1 MWQGVPS
8 IGAQTSKPVI
18 AAVKGWCIG
27 GSYVIVQMCDLVV
40 AADNTRF
47 KYPEAQLGFTGGL
60 IASAVARIPHKVAM
74 EFMLLG
80 EDFDAHRA
88 LAAGMVNKVVP
99 TGEEEAQAQAWAKIL
114 ANSAPLVVQGL
125 KEFSMATLNKSPAE
139 AEPLQEINCLA
150 SNSVMMAQRA
160 QSIWRKA
167 HLSVHGKVTTAAQS
181 AKNVN
186 GRQTPASLQR
196 HSIKTRTKF
205 LHEKNRLL
213 KGGKMSA
220 AIQFIPIH
228 NIRIAMLRPAAR
240 RSDNLFGENA
250 AAGGQSNLP
259 SGPPPKLYQNFPSTI
274 EQTTQQCPAANRT
287 SRYQ

>member
-1 MWQGVPS
+1 MTELVTYTSHDRVATITINRSDRMNALNEEVILGLQAAWRRLENSDDRVAVLTAAGDKAFSVGADVKDAPKEMWQGVPS
-8 IGAQTSKPVI
+8 IGTQTSKPVI

-99 TGEEEAQAQAWAKIL
+99 TGEEEEQAHAWASIL
-114 ANSAPLVVQGL
+114 ATSAPLVVQGL

-139 AEPLQEINCLA
+139 AGAIARDQLLDIKFSDDGAEG
-150 SNSVMMAQRA
+150 
-160 QSIWRKA
+160 RKA
-167 HLSVHGKVTTAAQS
+167 
-181 AKNVN
+181 
-186 GRQTPASLQR
+186 
-196 HSIKTRTKF
+196 
-205 LHEKNRLL
+205 
-213 KGGKMSA
+213 
-220 AIQFIPIH
+220 
-228 NIRIAMLRPAAR
+228 
-240 RSDNLFGENA
+240 FGE
-250 AAGGQSNLP
+250 
-259 SGPPPKLYQNFPSTI
+259 K
-274 EQTTQQCPAANRT
+274 RT
-287 SRYQ
+287 PQFTGK

>member
-1 MWQGVPS
+1 MTELVTYTSHDRVATITINRADRMNALNEEVILGLQAAWRRLENSDDRVAVLTAAGNKAFSVGADVKDAPKEMWQGVPS
-8 IGAQTSKPVI
+8 IGTQTSKPVI

-99 TGEEEAQAQAWAKIL
+99 TGEEEEQAHAWANIL
-114 ANSAPLVVQGL
+114 AQSAPLVVQGL

-139 AEPLQEINCLA
+139 AGAIARDQLLDIKFSDDGAEG
-150 SNSVMMAQRA
+150 
-160 QSIWRKA
+160 RKA
-167 HLSVHGKVTTAAQS
+167 
-181 AKNVN
+181 
-186 GRQTPASLQR
+186 
-196 HSIKTRTKF
+196 
-205 LHEKNRLL
+205 
-213 KGGKMSA
+213 
-220 AIQFIPIH
+220 
-228 NIRIAMLRPAAR
+228 
-240 RSDNLFGENA
+240 FGE
-250 AAGGQSNLP
+250 
-259 SGPPPKLYQNFPSTI
+259 K
-274 EQTTQQCPAANRT
+274 RT
-287 SRYQ
+287 PQFTGK